1 MSSLVAEGA
10 IRRIAKEAR
19 KAGLHRVATG
29 DTASRSYEHPAYRP
43 PVASSGR
50 GVLVALA
57 QAGIHLTDEQR
68 LAVKRLMRSYPELAE
83 HPFTPTTAVEH
94 LILHGIQFTEAQLA
108 LVSDECSVSVRY
120 IRSGFDQP
128 RTTGSNPAHQPRRRT
143 TVELEQPG
151 FFGWVRRLFS
161 GRRESKV

>member
-1 MSSLVAEGA
+1 MSSVVAEGA
-10 IRRIAKEAR
+10 IRRVAKEAR
-19 KAGLHRVATG
+19 KAARGRIGTDDATG
-29 DTASRSYEHPAYRP
+29 RSYEHPAYRP
-43 PVASSGR
+43 AQPASGR

-57 QAGIHLTDEQR
+57 QAGIHLSDEQR
-68 LAVKRLMRSYPELAE
+68 LAVKRLMRTHPELAE

-94 LILHGIQFTEAQLA
+94 LITHGIQFTAAQLA

-143 TVELEQPG
+143 TVAIEQPG
-151 FFGWVRRLFS
+151 FFAWLRRLFA
-161 GRRESKV
+161 GGQEAHG